1 MDDGHS
7 VSEEGTFGIGGA
19 AGPGQAANEGAEHGA
34 DHRSVSIAY
43 LALVAMTGEPLET
56 QAHWLSWYALFPWE
70 DRREGEPPL
79 VRELRDRL
87 VVWGRGNRNAHG
99 GGWEERVDLMFGT
112 GRVPWDE
119 ERALERYEML
129 YAAGLVDEAFRDRG
143 YPLPLTPGLTFG
155 VSLAADHRRIAATAI
170 SRLRAKIKYRPVL
183 FELMPTEFTLSQLQK
198 TAEALSGIPLHKQN
212 FRRLVEQQNLVAA
225 SSFVEVVRGDDH
237 RAARGDLLVHE
248 VQDDRPGGQ
257 VEPHHG
263 LVEEEDLGVLG
274 DALSDEDS
282 LALSA
287 GQVVELPVGEIVD
300 GEAAQCG
307 VDGLAIGGSESA
319 EESQGGVAGQRHG
332 VAHGDGQAAVHV
344 G

>member
-1 MDDGHS
+1 MAAGEPQAGERQESRVRVDLTAAVVAVDAGQPYLLTVDTAAPPGTALPAGPLVPGHRTLQAGLRS
-7 VSEEGTFGIGGA
+7 WVEAQTKRRLEYVEQLYTFGDRTSSPTGGA
-19 AGPGQAANEGAEHGA
+19 EGGDGSGRGDGGA

-212 FRRLVEQQNLVAA
+212 FRRLVEQQNLV
-225 SSFVEVVRGDDH
+225 
-237 RAARGDLLVHE
+237 
-248 VQDDRPGGQ
+248 
-257 VEPHHG
+257 
-263 LVEEEDLGVLG
+263 EET
-274 DALSDEDS
+274 
-282 LALSA
+282 
-287 GQVVELPVGEIVD
+287 
-300 GEAAQCG
+300 
-307 VDGLAIGGSESA
+307 
-319 EESQGGVAGQRHG
+319 GGVATDTGGRP
-332 VAHGDGQAAVHV
+332 AKLMRFREDVHLERPAPGLRV
-344 G
+344 SASRRMNG